1 MAARIEAEL
10 PLGAMMQRN
19 SKPDQSAGGA
29 GRVGP
34 AFARAV
40 SPPGKPSRAKE
51 ANPRRAAEYQDA
63 KAFGPKRSS
72 VGKQDISRDVA
83 TNEAVRILGSTL
95 VGSDA

>member
-1 MAARIEAEL
+1 MDARIDEEL
-10 PLGAMMQRN
+10 PLGAMARRN
-19 SKPDQSAGGA
+19 SNLDQLAGGA

-63 KAFGPKRSS
+63 EALGPKRSAF
-72 VGKQDISRDVA
+72 GRQTILRDGA
-83 TNEAVRILGSTL
+83 TNEGVRILGSAL
-95 VGSDA
+95 IGSDA